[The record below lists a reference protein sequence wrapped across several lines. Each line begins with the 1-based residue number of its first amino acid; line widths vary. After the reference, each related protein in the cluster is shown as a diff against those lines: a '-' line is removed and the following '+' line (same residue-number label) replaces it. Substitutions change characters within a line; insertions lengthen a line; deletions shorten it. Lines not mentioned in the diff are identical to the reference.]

1 MFRLIALR
9 PLRGISDYALK
20 CLHTDETYYFCNYF
34 TIAEDGRV
42 SWREGYKTIPYS
54 GLYRING
61 GPSEITMSAI
71 VGKNS
76 DGKSSIV
83 ELMMRLINNYAAS
96 SLNMIKDPGALVKVK
111 DVCAELYFMIGD
123 CFYKL
128 YDVEGNGNTKLEKIA
143 RARDNG
149 RIESFQR
156 PEEINEHGQLASDFF
171 YTMVSNYSHYAY
183 NIYDFRN
190 EWMPAYGLNQTYDE
204 RCWLFHIFH
213 KNDGYRT
220 PMVLNPY
227 RNRGIID
234 INREAFLTQQRL
246 ISLFLDAETPGH
258 GVPTFREMY
267 GKVAS
272 HIALEDP
279 ENSKLQEKTIK
290 EYFTWV
296 KNDVLLGDII
306 SRTKIRSHHLDD
318 GEEVY
323 INADE
328 CLKLMRTITHNWIK
342 PNRTLLK
349 KIQQWDREDKAKKSV
364 IGEERGYLSD
374 NSDLKSWII
383 ELKQANFG
391 EKEADKNSLLTDM
404 EPYKDFNV
412 SQLQRIGLINL
423 VCKAVA
429 GKIQGCQVSLEDR
442 FSLTSR
448 EIATD
453 YAQLTMRK
461 KCEHYIIYK
470 IISIFET
477 YTQEYKTPHRFYG
490 TLINGNLK
498 IPRTYVVNAV
508 DKLWADIKNNP
519 SHITLKL
526 RQALYYRRYYLME
539 NGCDKFEDLNI
550 RNLDES
556 ARINSI
562 LNQGRQPEE
571 MKLYLILPL
580 DVLKREIADCR
591 NLEQLLP
598 PIYYTHVVFSSQDD
612 DDKVMTMDTLSSGE
626 KQRLMTISGIV
637 YHLRNINTIDNEGI
651 RYRHVNVVLEEI
663 ELYFHPESQRLFIKE
678 MVEMI
683 ERANFTN
690 IQNIHFLFITHSP
703 FVLSDIPSAN
713 VLMLEKGRTAKKY
726 NRLQTFGANIYDML
740 DTGFFMEKGAMGE
753 FASFYIKKIVN
764 TLNEWCAYMAKGEDR
779 GEDMPIVSREEL
791 RRMILVVDD
800 RVIRESLMIRYD
812 DIFQQDMTVEDE
824 IRVLNERIA
833 RLEEKRQNNVVS
845 PEA

>member
-9 PLRGISDYALK
+9 PLEGVSDYALK
-20 CLHTDETYYFCNYF
+20 CLHIDETYYFCNYF
-34 TIAEDGRV
+34 VIAEDGRV
-42 SWREGYKTIPYS
+42 SWREGYKTIPYT

-61 GPSEITMSAI
+61 GPSEISMSAI
-71 VGKNS
+71 VGKNG

-96 SLNMIKDPGALVKVK
+96 SLNMMKAPGALVKVK
-111 DVCAELYFMIGD
+111 GVCAELFFMIGD
-123 CFYKL
+123 SFYKL
-128 YDVEGNGNTKLEKIA
+128 YDEEGNGYAKLEKIA

-149 RIESFQR
+149 RIESYRQ
-156 PEEINEHGQLASDFF
+156 PEEINEHSQLASNFF

-190 EWMPAYGLNQTYDE
+190 EWIPAYGLNQTSDE

-220 PMVLNPY
+220 PLVLNPY
-227 RNRGIID
+227 RSRGIID

-246 ISLFLDAETPGH
+246 ISLFLDAETPGQ

-272 HIALEDP
+272 HIVLEDP
-279 ENSKLQEKTIK
+279 ESSKLQEKTIK
-290 EYFTWV
+290 EFFIWV

-306 SRTKIRSHHLDD
+306 SRTKMRSHHLDD
-318 GEEVY
+318 GGEVY

-328 CLKLMRTITHNWIK
+328 CLKLMRTITHNWIT

-349 KIQQWDREDKAKKSV
+349 KILQWDREDKAKRNA

-391 EKEADKNSLLTDM
+391 IRETEKNRLLADM

-412 SQLQRIGLINL
+412 SQLQRIGLINI

-429 GKIQGCQVSLEDR
+429 GKIQGCQVSVEDQ

-453 YAQLTMRK
+453 YDQLTMRQ

-477 YTQEYKTPHRFYG
+477 YTQEYKKPHKFYSS
-490 TLINGNLK
+490 LINGNLK
-498 IPRTYVVNAV
+498 IPRTYVLNAV

-526 RQALYYRRYYLME
+526 RQALYYRRYYLI
-539 NGCDKFEDLNI
+539 GHGDKFEELNI
-550 RNLDES
+550 RNYDEA
-556 ARINSI
+556 ARINAI
-562 LNQGRQPEE
+562 LNQGRQTEE
-571 MKLYLILPL
+571 EKSYMILPL
-580 DVLKREIADCR
+580 DVLKREIADCH
-591 NLEQLLP
+591 NLEQLPP
-598 PIYYTHVVFSSQDD
+598 PIYFTHVVFTSQDD

-626 KQRLMTISGIV
+626 KQRLMTISGII

-651 RYRHVNVVLEEI
+651 KYHYVNVVLEEI

-690 IQNIHFLFITHSP
+690 IPNIHVLFITHSP
-703 FVLSDIPSAN
+703 FVLSDIPSDN
-713 VLMLEKGRTAKKY
+713 VLMLEKGRTAKIES
-726 NRLQTFGANIYDML
+726 RLQTFGANIYDML
-740 DTGFFMEKGAMGE
+740 DTGFFMEKGAIGE
-753 FASFYIKKIVN
+753 FASFYIRNIVN
-764 TLNEWCAYMAKGEDR
+764 TLNEWGDYMEKGEDR
-779 GEDMPIVSREEL
+779 GEDIPIVSREEL
-791 RRMILVVDD
+791 RKMILVVDD

-812 DIFQQDMTVEDE
+812 DIFQQKMTVEDE
-824 IRVLNERIA
+824 IRELNERIA
-833 RLEEKRQNNVVS
+833 RLEEKRRNHVVS